1 MNNCSTCKF
10 WKRNIYFRP
19 KTGRCTRLKK
29 ENKNFW
35 KEDGTGFL
43 FEIEMKC
50 LTDKGCVKDIHTNE
64 NFGCIFH
71 EENQKL

>member
-10 WKRNIYFRP
+10 WKRNKYFRP
-19 KTGRCTRLKK
+19 KTGRCLKLKK

-50 LTDKGCVKDIHTNE
+50 LFDKCVKDIHTNE

-71 EENQKL
+71 DEKTKL